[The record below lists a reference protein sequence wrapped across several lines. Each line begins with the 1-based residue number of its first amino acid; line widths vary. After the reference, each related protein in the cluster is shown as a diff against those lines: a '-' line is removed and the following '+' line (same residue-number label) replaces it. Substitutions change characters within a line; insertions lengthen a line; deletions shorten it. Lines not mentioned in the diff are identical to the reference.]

1 MFKGSVRVWTLGF
14 GVWGFKVWGFKGLGI
29 EDLGLSLRLYGNSC
43 SKLSGKRPNKVT
55 DVEWLSKLWSLLGT
69 LNNGCRAILG
79 TQKGTIILTTT
90 HMHIG
95 LWHCRLTV
103 LPLEMVIAPSK

>member
-1 MFKGSVRVWTLGF
+1 M
-14 GVWGFKVWGFKGLGI
+14 GI

-55 DVEWLSKLWSLLGT
+55 DVEFLWRGGVEGLVFQIEGHGKALYEWLSKLWSLLGT